1 MGSQAHERGI
11 AHLLQKFMALS
22 WAERWQNIWPALRW
36 MLRSHV
42 FDSSHMV
49 LLGRGVHIHKR
60 NGRITT
66 GGTCEINDGCDI
78 TVDSLQGPLALLHI
92 GHGAN
97 IGFRTLIYVREHVEI
112 GADSM
117 ISWNCTISDSD
128 LHQLILPD
136 GRRPP
141 RTLPVTI
148 EHDVWLGHHCIVLKG
163 VTIGH
168 HSVVAAGSVVCHSA
182 PPYSLLAGN
191 PARRIGEVGGW
202 ER

>member
-1 MGSQAHERGI
+1 MESQAGDRGV
-11 AHLLQKFMALS
+11 AHWLQKFMALS
-22 WAERWQNIWPALRW
+22 WAERWQNAWPALRW
-36 MLRSHV
+36 MLRPRV
-42 FDSSHMV
+42 FDSPHMV
-49 LLGRGVHIHKR
+49 LLGRGVRINKR

-78 TVDSLQGPLALLHI
+78 TVGSLQGPPAHLHI

-97 IGFRTLIYVREHVEI
+97 VGFRTLIYVREHVEI
-112 GADSM
+112 GTDSM
-117 ISWNCTISDSD
+117 ISWDCTICDSD
-128 LHQLILPD
+128 LHQVILPD
-136 GRRPP
+136 GRRPA

-163 VTIGH
+163 VTVGH
-168 HSVVAAGSVVCHSA
+168 HTVVAAGSVVCHSA